1 MNNLFKPAAYVALVL
16 SSALLALAPAVAQDH
31 SQHKS
36 GHENHTNHKNHT
48 SMKAA
53 KVSHSSSVYQVDAHW
68 ITHKGEHMTLA
79 DLQGQPV
86 IVSMIYGSC
95 TTACPVLVNDAKRLY
110 TSLSDEAQKQV
121 KLVMVSFDNSRD
133 TPKALA
139 DYVKQYKLNS
149 DRWVFL
155 HGEDQDIRTLA
166 TVLGVRYRKR
176 PDGDFDHSNLITVL
190 DENGVIQHRV
200 EGLGQPMDKAAKVVD
215 KLIQQ

>member
-1 MNNLFKPAAYVALVL
+1 MNNLFKPAAYAALAL
-16 SSALLALAPAVAQDH
+16 SSALLSLAPAVAQDH

-36 GHENHTNHKNHT
+36 GHENHANHKNHT
-48 SMKAA
+48 SIKAA

-110 TSLSDEAQKQV
+110 TSLSDKAKEQV

-139 DYVKQYKLNS
+139 DYVKQYNLNS
-149 DRWVFL
+149 DSWVFL

-190 DENGVIQHRV
+190 DKNGVIEHRV

-215 KLIQQ
+215 TLIQQ

>member
-1 MNNLFKPAAYVALVL
+1 MNNLFKPAAYAALVL

-31 SQHKS
+31 SQHKP
-36 GHENHTNHKNHT
+36 GHENHKNHT

-110 TSLSDEAQKQV
+110 TRLSDESKEQV

-139 DYVKQYKLNS
+139 DYVKQYNLNS
-149 DRWVFL
+149 DKWVFL

-200 EGLGQPMDKAAKVVD
+200 EGLGQPMDKAAKVID